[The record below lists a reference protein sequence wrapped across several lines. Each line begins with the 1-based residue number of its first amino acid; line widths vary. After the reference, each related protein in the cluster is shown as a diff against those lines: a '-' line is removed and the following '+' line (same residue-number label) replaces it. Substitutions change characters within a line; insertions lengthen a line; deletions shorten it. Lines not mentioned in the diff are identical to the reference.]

1 MLDLEHAVLIDSE
14 GSRRSSHDRNRSSR
28 HSSSSRHKGRSHSRN
43 SMPVSLEVEA
53 KEWENVIYRVGQT
66 EAPFM
71 SLASKGLRTCPT
83 LIGNCGTLRIL
94 DLSFNSLNVSTYST
108 PENSS
113 S

>member
-1 MLDLEHAVLIDSE
+1 
-14 GSRRSSHDRNRSSR
+14 
-28 HSSSSRHKGRSHSRN
+28 
-43 SMPVSLEVEA
+43 MPVSLEVEA

-94 DLSFNSLNVSTYST
+94 DLSFNSLMHLPGSIGELRLLEVRE
-108 PENSS
+108 PVPR
-113 S
+113 